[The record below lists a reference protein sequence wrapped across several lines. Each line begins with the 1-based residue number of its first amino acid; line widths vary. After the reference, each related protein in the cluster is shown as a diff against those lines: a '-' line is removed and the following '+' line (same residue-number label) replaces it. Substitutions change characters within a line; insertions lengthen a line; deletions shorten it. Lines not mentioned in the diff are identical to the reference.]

1 MQAICKQSWRVQSLS
16 GSNPSGYIITQL
28 EKTCNVCS
36 ESSLTVC
43 LQHECGFLCRH
54 MYKCDPSC
62 YDYNNGHICKHVH
75 KVHSVARSHSVQHA
89 TPDPEY
95 QDDTSDEEMDYLSYA
110 EPVQNSQ
117 KGIDT

>member
-1 MQAICKQSWRVQSLS
+1 
-16 GSNPSGYIITQL
+16 
-28 EKTCNVCS
+28 
-36 ESSLTVC
+36 
-43 LQHECGFLCRH
+43 

-75 KVHSVARSHSVQHA
+75 KVHSVARSHSVQRA

>member
-1 MQAICKQSWRVQSLS
+1 
-16 GSNPSGYIITQL
+16 
-28 EKTCNVCS
+28 
-36 ESSLTVC
+36 
-43 LQHECGFLCRH
+43 

-75 KVHSVARSHSVQHA
+75 KVHSVARSHSVQRV

-117 KGIDT
+117 KGIGT